1 MDQPG
6 FGSRLPGTL
15 AYKTSGGGSRLAKK
29 IEIFGFNGLLTKP
42 WRRGV
47 GGRSASPPG
56 ATVAAKRWRRAP
68 RKACNPRN
76 QVDGREL
83 DHGERRR

>member
-42 WRRGV
+42 WRRG
-47 GGRSASPPG
+47 SAD
-56 ATVAAKRWRRAP
+56 AQLHRRARQLP
-68 RKACNPRN
+68 PSGG
-76 QVDGREL
+76 V
-83 DHGERRR
+83 ERRVRLATRGTR

>member
-42 WRRGV
+42 WRRGRRTLSFTA
-47 GGRSASPPG
+47 GRDSCRQAVASSA
-56 ATVAAKRWRRAP
+56 A
-68 RKACNPRN
+68 
-76 QVDGREL
+76 
-83 DHGERRR
+83 